1 MRIGKYMRD
10 CGEERLIRN
19 VVLVAAVLVGK
30 LVGRPLE
37 DMAQEDKVL
46 DFYRTEVAS
55 VFAFV
60 VVRLLLVA
68 ASRDAAH
75 D

>member
-1 MRIGKYMRD
+1 MV
-10 CGEERLIRN
+10 RLIHN

-30 LVGRPLE
+30 PVGRPLE

-46 DFYRTEVAS
+46 DFYRTEVVS

>member
-1 MRIGKYMRD
+1 MRD
-10 CGEERLIRN
+10 CGVVRLLRN

-30 LVGRPLE
+30 PVGRPLE

-46 DFYRTEVAS
+46 DFYRTEVVS